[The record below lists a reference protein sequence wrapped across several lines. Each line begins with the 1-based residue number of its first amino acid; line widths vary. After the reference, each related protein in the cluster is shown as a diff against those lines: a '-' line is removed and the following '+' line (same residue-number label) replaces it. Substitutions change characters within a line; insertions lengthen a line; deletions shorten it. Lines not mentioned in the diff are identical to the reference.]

1 MARILRMKLPWRVS
15 DRRDMLQL
23 VFRRMVPRQRKRRPQ
38 RMREQVVPETSSL
51 RVNQEEK
58 T

>member
-1 MARILRMKLPWRVS
+1 MERILRMKLPWRVS

-23 VFRRMVPRQRKRRPQ
+23 VFRRMVLRQRKRRPQ
-38 RMREQVVPETSSL
+38 RMREQVFPEPSSL
-51 RVNQEEK
+51 RVIREEK